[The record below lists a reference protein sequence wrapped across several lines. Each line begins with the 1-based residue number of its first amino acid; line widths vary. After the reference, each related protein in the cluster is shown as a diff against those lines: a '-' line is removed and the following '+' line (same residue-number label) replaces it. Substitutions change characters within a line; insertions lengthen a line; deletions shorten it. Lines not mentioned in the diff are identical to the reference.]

1 MANAE
6 LTASFRVR
14 TCVYIQLHTW
24 KHQCLKVCILITKDG
39 ASEARKLDHNW
50 VRRASKK
57 DSVKELTLGL
67 TPNELQAQ
75 VAPLTCCALQGRKM
89 LTEAHACSQLSA
101 GRSPRGEHH
110 CPRRSQTLVH
120 DKPVV
125 SLSCWQEP
133 CKLL

>member
-39 ASEARKLDHNW
+39 TSEARKLDHNW

-75 VAPLTCCALQGRKM
+75 VAPLTCCTLQGRKM
-89 LTEAHACSQLSA
+89 LTEAHACSQLGAHQEENITVLGGPKLLSMIHLLCLCPA
-101 GRSPRGEHH
+101 GRSPA
-110 CPRRSQTLVH
+110 
-120 DKPVV
+120 
-125 SLSCWQEP
+125 SCSEP
-133 CKLL
+133 